1 VETRAEPWIVRPC
14 PRAPIVIALAAL
26 ATGAGWTGTVGSVG
40 SCGPFGVVDVTA
52 VVPGPAEVGLDDV
65 PVSVVAV
72 AAVVVVPVEMVDVV
86 VVSVVVVPVVVVPVV
101 LVVLVVGGG
110 DATTRIVAVMN
121 RCRSQWNV
129 YVPAALKVHVPLQPG
144 ELGVCG
150 SGGTAPLLGPA
161 VCVQLLG
168 YGPVPK
174 SALCAL
180 NPWG

>member
-1 VETRAEPWIVRPC
+1 
-14 PRAPIVIALAAL
+14 
-26 ATGAGWTGTVGSVG
+26 
-40 SCGPFGVVDVTA
+40 VDVTA

-65 PVSVVAV
+65 PGSVAV
-72 AAVVVVPVEMVDVV
+72 AAVVVVPVGMVDVV

-101 LVVLVVGGG
+101 VVLVVGGG
-110 DATTRIVAVMN
+110 GATTRIVAVMN